1 VVSTV
6 ENLSDRV
13 IETDVLV
20 VGSEGAGSTAVL
32 EAIKQGVSVTVVTKG
47 SSIGRSGA
55 TVTGDADLDVDSR
68 SLHERF
74 GLTGADTRDNQEVF
88 FNDMLKGGKYLNNQK
103 LVEIHVEAA
112 PDRLEDLVDWGV
124 KIDGLLHASGH
135 SYPRGAVIPG
145 TKLMPVLR
153 RTVLSTDVNLVCYT
167 MITELLTNRGRVVG
181 AVGINGAT
189 GEFLVF
195 KARAVVLCTGGA
207 MRMYPY
213 TTAPEELTGDGT
225 AMAFRAGAELVDM
238 EFPMFLPGVFP
249 WPPAVK
255 GVDIPFLLSTGGF
268 VAGWMLNK
276 HGDRF
281 MRHWDP
287 VNFEWTTRDICSVA
301 MMTEILADRG
311 SPHGGVY
318 VSLKHLPDDVIDHL
332 EDWMPPEFYMH
343 YGGFNMREYLPDLKR
358 ESIESVPAS
367 HFFNGGIRINEQ
379 CATSLPGL
387 FAAGEVTGGVH
398 GANRL
403 SGNAFTEM
411 VVWGHRSGRFAAEYA
426 KQSPDVSIDREQLR
440 ELRAKTFAPLER
452 KIGVSQAQIRKRM
465 QQVAWEK
472 AGVLRDGDSLEQA
485 LAEFVRIKE
494 EELPQVSVTSKE
506 RVFNREWARTLEL
519 ENMLLIMEMVCRTS
533 IKRTESR
540 GALYRRDYP
549 DTDNINWLRNQ
560 IVSNHDGEISVRSEP
575 IVVTRVEPPKKLLK
589 YGKTE

>member
-1 VVSTV
+1 MSSV
-6 ENLSDRV
+6 ENLSDKV
-13 IETDVLV
+13 VETDVLV

-47 SSIGRSGA
+47 SNIGRSGA

-74 GLTGADTRDNQEVF
+74 GLTGTDSRDNQEVF

-112 PDRLEDLVDWGV
+112 PDRLQDLVDWGV

-135 SYPRGAVIPG
+135 SYPRGVVIPG

-167 MITELLTNRGRVVG
+167 MITGLLTNGGRVVG

-189 GEFLVF
+189 GEFMVF
-195 KARAVVLCTGGA
+195 KAKAVILCTGGA

-225 AMAFRAGAELVDM
+225 AMAFHAGAELVDM

-287 VNFEWTTRDICSVA
+287 VNLEWTTRDICSVA

-318 VSLKHLPDDVIDHL
+318 VSLKHLPDDIIDHL

-367 HFFNGGIRINEQ
+367 HFFNGGIRVNEK

-426 KQSPDVSIDREQLR
+426 KQSPDVSIDREQLQ

-452 KIGVSQAQIRKRM
+452 KNGVSQAQIRKKM

-485 LAEFVRIKE
+485 LAEFVWIKE
-494 EELPQVSVTSKE
+494 EQVPQVSVRSKE
-506 RVFNREWARTLEL
+506 RVFNREWAQALEL

-549 DTDNINWLRNQ
+549 DTDNINWLKNQ
-560 IVSNHDGEISVRSEP
+560 VVSNQDGEISVRSEP
-575 IVVTRVEPPKKLLK
+575 IVVTRVEPPKKVLK